1 MDYASTF
8 VYVGSRPVG
17 INSQPAAWGAWG
29 AVAIRQ
35 GPTILNNLTKALAL
49 LLLHWVFNFII
60 EKTRPRAC
68 MAPAVLSLL
77 PITKDFYRNM
87 ARSGRQA

>member
-35 GPTILNNLTKALAL
+35 GPTILNNLTKALGKIK
-49 LLLHWVFNFII
+49 FYKQTN
-60 EKTRPRAC
+60 
-68 MAPAVLSLL
+68 VLMGCRK
-77 PITKDFYRNM
+77 PGWAMEHT
-87 ARSGRQA
+87 